1 MTCLLGGIQFPGTQ
15 PHARKPKTI
24 LIALMS
30 KPILCL

>member
-1 MTCLLGGIQFPGTQ
+1 LLGVIQCPGSQ
-15 PHARKPKTI
+15 PHAKKPKTI